1 MADNRWQSAAIV
13 SAASDIQV
21 VHPAAFVAADILVYP
36 EKGNRNNCIAPD
48 VLLAFGVGAHSRSA
62 YFVWQEGKPP
72 DWVLEVASPSTVSND
87 LEVKPVAYASMGV
100 PEYWLFDPKGDVLP
114 RRQPRLQGLTLVDG
128 RYEALEPRLAHG
140 QRVIHSVALGLDLR
154 ADGELIRFR
163 DPATG
168 KDIRHHGESE
178 SAAEREAARRKAAEA
193 DATRERSRANQ
204 ERARANREAA
214 DRKAAQLRVAELEAA
229 LQRLRAGSA
238 DRRH

>member
-13 SAASDIQV
+13 HAASDIQV

-36 EKGNRNNCIAPD
+36 EEGNRNNCIAPD

-87 LEVKPVAYASMGV
+87 LEVKPLAYASMGV

-114 RRQPRLQGLTLVDG
+114 RRQPRLLVDG
-128 RYEALEPRLAHG
+128 RYEALEPRLEHG
-140 QRVIHSVALGLDLR
+140 QRVVRSVALGLDLR
-154 ADGELIRFR
+154 AEGELIRFR
-163 DPATG
+163 DPATS
-168 KDIRHHGESE
+168 KDVRHHGESE
-178 SAAEREAARRKAAEA
+178 SAAERETVRRKAAEA

-238 DRRH
+238 DRRR